1 MQSHKKPNIGLDKKV
16 LDDLCWNV
24 IDIYFK
30 DNPNVLV
37 SHHLDSYNDFLSNGI
52 SRILKDRNPIILEK
66 DENKDGEYLSVIEI
80 YFGGLNG
87 NSVFFSKPIIYDD
100 VTENQSSYAH
110 FMYPNEARL
119 RNMTYGMTVHCDV
132 VVKYRIYD
140 PVKKENLVETVE
152 LIKQNSIG
160 FSKGLELLT
169 NFDNADSLR
178 MVFIYIRELK
188 KNKYEK
194 DIFK

>member
-1 MQSHKKPNIGLDKKV
+1 LISISAKAQSFNEDEATLSNFIKRMYTTTPFEGVKIVYDYDHQ
-16 LDDLCWNV
+16 
-24 IDIYFK
+24 Y
-30 DNPNVLV
+30 LV
-37 SHHLDSYNDFLSNGI
+37 SVI
-52 SRILKDRNPIILEK
+52 SLEK
-66 DENKDGEYLSVIEI
+66 AKYTSESIMNRVAQVKAQSQAST
-80 YFGGLNG
+80 FLNG
-87 NSVFFSKPIIYDD
+87 ATISMDMVITTKETKDSTN
-100 VTENQSSYAH
+100 N
-110 FMYPNEARL
+110 
-119 RNMTYGMTVHCDV
+119 
-132 VVKYRIYD
+132 VKTI
-140 PVKKENLVETVE
+140 VETVE